1 MAPQKHMEA
10 LKFKYNF
17 GFFIITNIYLDF
29 NNERDTQA
37 VRKRLLVQSH
47 YQEKV
52 LLSWVSCVLLF
63 VGSK

>member
-29 NNERDTQA
+29 NNERDNSSSQKTTFSA
-37 VRKRLLVQSH
+37 KPLPRKGITVMGKLCFAFCWQ
-47 YQEKV
+47 
-52 LLSWVSCVLLF
+52 
-63 VGSK
+63 